1 MALRIGVVGTG
12 RIGQWH
18 ARLLAEALPGAHLVG
33 IADTDAARA
42 ERLAQALGVERWHR
56 SHQELLARPDIDAVV
71 IATPSNTHAEIVCDA
86 ARAGKPIFCEKPLAL
101 TIAETDRAIVAAA
114 TAGVPLQLGFHN
126 RFRPAYIA
134 AHVAIQ
140 AGEIGAP
147 LLFKALHRDERIPPP
162 SFCDVAVSG
171 GILVDMGIHEF
182 DLARWLFDDEIAE
195 VYAIASPPYHPG
207 LAEVGDVDRALVS
220 LRMRGGAIG
229 NIEVARNTRY
239 PDETRHDILGSEG
252 TILLGNPPQPNLFLA
267 TSGQQ
272 HGILTPELSMAVSDG
287 YRNELASFVEHVCD
301 GRMPVVDGYASWA
314 ALQAALAARESLL
327 LGQPVHLRDHRPLTT
342 DHRLP

>member
-18 ARLLAEALPGAHLVG
+18 ARLVAEALPGAHLVG

-162 SFCDVAVSG
+162 SFCDVEVSG
-171 GILVDMGIHEF
+171 GILVDMGIHNF
-182 DLARWLFDDEIAE
+182 DLARWLLGDEIAE
-195 VYAIASPPYHPG
+195 VYAVAPPPAHPG

-220 LRMRGGAIG
+220 LRMRGGAVG
-229 NIEVARNTRY
+229 SVEVVRNTHY
-239 PDETRHDILGSEG
+239 PDESRHDVLGSAG
-252 TILLGNPPQPNLFLA
+252 TLLLGVPPQTNLLVA
-267 TSGQQ
+267 TAEQRRGA
-272 HGILTPELSMAVSDG
+272 LTPELSMAVNDG
-287 YRNELASFVEHVCD
+287 YRGELAAFVECVAA
-301 GRMPVVDGYASWA
+301 GRMPEVDGHTSRA
-314 ALQAALAARESLL
+314 ALAAALAARESLRV
-327 LGQPVHLRDHRPLTT
+327 GRPIEVQ
-342 DHRLP
+342 